1 MTIRGDGP
9 INKKHIRYLALKTVF
24 FLLLLGIM
32 VYSPTDSMVK
42 TLLILGVAIS
52 IVFDSIVNKSTV
64 KITALQY
71 CSYLF
76 SAFLFSLLIIV
87 VFRFVIR
94 FT

>member
-1 MTIRGDGP
+1 MEGDGH
-9 INKKHIRYLALKTVF
+9 INKKSLHCLALKTLV

-32 VYSPTDSMVK
+32 AYSPTDNLVK

-71 CSYLF
+71 CSYLL